1 MLRGNRDRFVALS
14 PLYGGDAEVHAVGGV
29 LGDGHVVGAAP
40 DEPRGG
46 PAGAG
51 SVLRLP
57 VEEAHAFQVG
67 GTGAEVVGLPRGLY
81 HVVRGRSAAAGVQ
94 VGKVVGGQRGE
105 HGALEDGVG
114 DGVSPSE
121 TRTAVLYNSPFMQNP
136 NVVRIGRRRRRSRNE
151 SRLLQRIRTAFLLLC
166 FVAILLSLGMVAG
179 AVNTY
184 RTLAANMPDLDDYR
198 SAELAQT
205 SLVYDTNGRVV
216 DQLYGV
222 QNRFV
227 VPLDEVDPTL
237 RQAIISIEDH
247 RFYEHRGLDFE
258 AIGRAAVENISTLS
272 IQEGGSTL
280 TQQLIKNTYIAQQ
293 QRLIPSFERK
303 YVEASLAWQYE
314 KGHTK
319 HEILEQY
326 LNTVYFGSNAYG
338 AEAAAKT
345 YFNKDAAD
353 LTLSDS
359 ALLAGIINLP
369 GVYDPFIDP
378 ESAKE
383 RRNVVLHKMLEYGY
397 ITKKEHD
404 GAVSSKLE
412 LSRGRIQYQND
423 NEYFLDAVR
432 REIAEEY
439 GDDMLYEGGLEIHTT
454 LDPDLQAMASEAVD
468 TIVNPE
474 AGDPSAS
481 LVSIDPSTGA
491 VRAMVGGS
499 DFDEVKFNL
508 ATQAHRQAGSSFKS
522 FVYAQAVH
530 EGISPES
537 MYVSKHLSIDMG
549 EKARPCEI
557 DAYPSTAIGGL
568 RVGVTPLEMASAY
581 STFANSGTHMEP
593 YLVQKVMKDQNG
605 KEELVEEHSP
615 FGEEALSKDE
625 AAVVTEALR
634 AVVDRGTASY
644 YHDLEAEIGR
654 PAAGKTG
661 TSNEFIDAWFVGFI
675 PQLSTSVWVGYP
687 NERRSMTNINGLE
700 EINGENYPL
709 DIWSLYMQSAVQ
721 KYPVRQFDAPSSDLH
736 LEVKTDGRTYVK
748 PEPPP
753 EPEKPKEEKNE
764 DTKKEDPSAENP
776 VTRPEEPGSVEEQS
790 LSAPEQDQEPPS
802 QQSPASASPASAS
815 PAPDGG

>member
-1 MLRGNRDRFVALS
+1 
-14 PLYGGDAEVHAVGGV
+14 
-29 LGDGHVVGAAP
+29 
-40 DEPRGG
+40 
-46 PAGAG
+46 
-51 SVLRLP
+51 
-57 VEEAHAFQVG
+57 
-67 GTGAEVVGLPRGLY
+67 
-81 HVVRGRSAAAGVQ
+81 
-94 VGKVVGGQRGE
+94 
-105 HGALEDGVG
+105 
-114 DGVSPSE
+114 
-121 TRTAVLYNSPFMQNP
+121 MQNP
-136 NVVRIGRRRRRSRNE
+136 SVVRIGRRRRSRNK
-151 SRLLQRIRTAFLLLC
+151 SKFLQRLRTAFLLLC
-166 FVAILLSLGMVAG
+166 FVALLATVGMVAG
-179 AVNTY
+179 AVGTY
-184 RTLAANMPDLDDYR
+184 QALAADMPDLDDYR

-205 SLVYDTNGRVV
+205 SLVYDANGKVV

-227 VPLDEVDPTL
+227 VSLQDVDPTL
-237 RQAIISIEDH
+237 RQAIISVEDH

-258 AIGRAAVENISTLS
+258 AIGRAAVENVQSLS

-293 QRLIPSFERK
+293 QRFIPSFERK
-303 YVEASLAWQYE
+303 FVEASLAWQYE
-314 KGHTK
+314 KGHSK
-319 HEILEQY
+319 QEILEQY
-326 LNTVYFGSNAYG
+326 LNTVYFGANAYG
-338 AEAAAKT
+338 AEAAART
-345 YFNKDAAD
+345 YFNKDASN
-353 LTLSDS
+353 LTLSES

-369 GVYDPFIDP
+369 GVYDPFVDP
-378 ESAKE
+378 ESAKQ
-383 RRNVVLHKMLEYGY
+383 RRNVVLDRMLEYGH
-397 ITKKEHD
+397 ISKKEHD
-404 GAVSSKLE
+404 RAVASKVAV
-412 LSRGRIQYQND
+412 SRGRVLYQND
-423 NEYFLDAVR
+423 NEYFLNAVR

-439 GDDMLYEGGLEIHTT
+439 GNDMVYEGGLEIYTT

-468 TIVNPE
+468 SIVNPE

-549 EKARPCEI
+549 ENARPYEVDNYDFIHRGPITLQKALADSDNTVFVQLALDLGLQKVVEMANKLGVDSEI

-687 NERRSMTNINGLE
+687 NERRSMVNINGLP

-721 KYPVRQFDAPSSDLH
+721 RYPVEQFDTPGPGLN
-736 LEVKTDGRTYVK
+736 LEVKTDGRAYVK
-748 PEPPP
+748 PPPEPPP
-753 EPEKPKEEKNE
+753 EKTTDEKSDGTAEKDSGSE
-764 DTKKEDPSAENP
+764 STVAQ
-776 VTRPEEPGSVEEQS
+776 PEEPNLPETRETPGANQES
-790 LSAPEQDQEPPS
+790 PEQQAPAIPS
-802 QQSPASASPASAS
+802 PSSASPAPSPAS